1 MKPSLWVKTDL
12 NAFFGLALDNVAVL
26 ILLLGLI
33 SGTESLKEQVDS
45 GRFVFSPDFVVS
57 HMIPG
62 TALGVLVGD
71 LAFSVMGF
79 FLARRLGRTVTSMPL
94 GLDTP
99 STFGMAFLVLLPA
112 LTLGHQKFPD
122 DATAAP
128 IAKIS
133 SANLRSA
140 LARRGLRAS
149 LAAAS
154 DCLVELAMFT
164 SCLLWF

>member
-33 SGTESLKEQVDS
+33 SGKESLKEQVDS

-79 FLARRLGRTVTSMPL
+79 FF
-94 GLDTP
+94 
-99 STFGMAFLVLLPA
+99 FGETAWTDCNLN
-112 LTLGHQKFPD
+112 
-122 DATAAP
+122 ATRIGYSKHLWNGFFGAVACL
-128 IAKIS
+128 
-133 SANLRSA
+133 NF
-140 LARRGLRAS
+140 GAS
-149 LAAAS
+149 KVS
-154 DCLVELAMFT
+154 R
-164 SCLLWF
+164 